1 MINIY
6 IGTQIIILIF
16 ILLSAF
22 FSATETALVSANV
35 LYIQN
40 LVNKGNKK
48 AEDVLSLI
56 ENPDKALTMLLIG
69 NNIANIGAT
78 AFITFFASRALL
90 IHDSKLFIVTI
101 AQTIFFLIFCE
112 LFPKI
117 YSRSKAERLLFL
129 NYWLIKIFNIF
140 FMPLISLII
149 FITDFVKKIININ
162 DTQLLPIS
170 SRDEI
175 DSLFRAVEKEGIID
189 SQHYIYFN
197 EILSFKD
204 VRANEVMTPLIDII
218 SIGKNQ
224 PIKLC
229 ITLIEKT
236 RFSRIP
242 VFEERV
248 DNIVGYIYY
257 QDILRNPLIKNLQQI
272 MHPPHFV
279 PSTKKIYD
287 LIKEMEANNVAMV
300 FVVNEY
306 GAVEG
311 LLTDE
316 DIAEEIVGE
325 IQTRDHPQDESIKE
339 IAPWKYSIAGNLDI
353 EFFQRRF
360 GIKIEKH
367 DFETVAGFLLY
378 QMGYIPK
385 PGEKIRYMDIT
396 FQIERATD
404 RAIERVIVTIPKR
417 KTTIAQA

>member
-1 MINIY
+1 MNIY

-16 ILLSAF
+16 ILFSAF
-22 FSATETALVSANV
+22 FSATETALVSSNV

-40 LVNKGNKK
+40 LINKGNKR
-48 AEDVLSLI
+48 AEDILFLI

-101 AQTIFFLIFCE
+101 VQTIFFLIFCE

-117 YSRSKAERLLFL
+117 YSRSKPEKILFF
-129 NYWLIKIFNIF
+129 NYWLIKIFNIL

-162 DTQLLPIS
+162 DAQLLPIS

-175 DSLFRAVEKEGIID
+175 DTLFRAVEKEGIID

-218 SIGKNQ
+218 SIENNQ
-224 PIKLC
+224 SIKLC

-257 QDILRNPLIKNLQQI
+257 QDILKNISVKILEQI
-272 MHPPHFV
+272 MLPPYFV

-287 LIKEMEANNVAMV
+287 FVKEMEANNVSMV

-306 GAVEG
+306 GAVE
-311 LLTDE
+311 
-316 DIAEEIVGE
+316 
-325 IQTRDHPQDESIKE
+325 
-339 IAPWKYSIAGNLDI
+339 
-353 EFFQRRF
+353 
-360 GIKIEKH
+360 
-367 DFETVAGFLLY
+367 
-378 QMGYIPK
+378 
-385 PGEKIRYMDIT
+385 
-396 FQIERATD
+396 
-404 RAIERVIVTIPKR
+404 
-417 KTTIAQA
+417 